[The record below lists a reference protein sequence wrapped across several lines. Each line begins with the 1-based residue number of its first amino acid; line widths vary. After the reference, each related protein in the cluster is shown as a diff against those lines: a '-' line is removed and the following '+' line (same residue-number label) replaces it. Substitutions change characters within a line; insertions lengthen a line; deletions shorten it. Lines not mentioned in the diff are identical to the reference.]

1 MSHTAAPEYTKPL
14 PVPTP
19 ESAPYWAAA
28 RRHELVL
35 QHCDAC
41 GLPWFPPSL
50 LCPECLS
57 DVFTWK
63 PVSGKGTLFSF
74 VVFHRPY
81 HPGFKGDLPY
91 NVSLVELDE
100 GPRLLTNIV
109 GIANDELRVG
119 MSVEVVFDDVTE
131 AVTLPKFRRLP

>member
-1 MSHTAAPEYTKPL
+1 
-14 PVPTP
+14 
-19 ESAPYWAAA
+19 
-28 RRHELVL
+28 
-35 QHCDAC
+35 
-41 GLPWFPPSL
+41 
-50 LCPECLS
+50 
-57 DVFTWK
+57 VFTWK

-131 AVTLPKFRRLP
+131 AVTLPKFRSLP